1 LRKLQSSDFF
11 TFTRIIKKMGIRE
24 ELKIL
29 AKKAGDVQPPT
40 GKMTDEERAVQ
51 LEKIKEIATNEM
63 QIEIIMIFIENIS
76 NAENEVYKF
85 VADISEKTL
94 KELKDLN
101 VFMESIQAIF
111 EDETIKSFFKL
122 ALK

>member
-1 LRKLQSSDFF
+1 MGKLQSSDFF